1 MLQQLLLSPVAAAL
15 PLIPAREQSGTG
27 VSVVRESE
35 QKHTVM
41 VGALC
46 SLVQDAG
53 RRNIGDLKRM
63 KKLFFDEEA
72 GRRVL
77 EAGLQALR

>member
-1 MLQQLLLSPVAAAL
+1 MMQQLLLSPVAAAL
-15 PLIPAREQSGTG
+15 PLIPAREQSG
-27 VSVVRESE
+27 VRESE

-46 SLVQDAG
+46 RLVQDAG
-53 RRNIGDLKRM
+53 RRNIDDLKRM

>member
-1 MLQQLLLSPVAAAL
+1 MMQQLLLSPVAAAL
-15 PLIPAREQSGTG
+15 PLIPAREQSGAG

-41 VGALC
+41 VGTLC
-46 SLVQDAG
+46 RLVQDAG
-53 RRNIGDLKRM
+53 RRNIDDLKRM